1 MMSCRFRRNALT
13 AAASTIALMVATAA
27 NADAFYLNAQSVRAS
42 GRAYSGEAADKGAA
56 SLWWNPA
63 AIAGNETN
71 TFYGGVTAI
80 LPKSKAS
87 NVNTLIVRPGQAAAP
102 VGGNQASRNPLR
114 KGALPTAAV
123 GYKLND
129 QWAVGFAM
137 TSPFSFTTNYDGA
150 SWARYNAD
158 KTKLTTFDLQ
168 PTIAF
173 QPTPELGF
181 GFGVN
186 VEYSK
191 ASLSTALPNLS
202 PLQPDGHQTLRGK
215 GWDFGFSVGT
225 QIHPTDG
232 IDVGLSYKSSVK
244 HVLKG
249 SITTAGLL
257 GPLAG
262 GNGTLGGLRTTFR
275 TPWQA
280 TAAVRV
286 RASTPLVINAQIIR
300 AGWKKFDAIRIGAPV
315 SAAVVENYKSVWSV
329 AAGFD
334 YDVTEKLVL
343 RSGIAFA
350 QTPTQDGSR
359 SPRVP
364 DGSRTTFAIGASYK
378 WNDRI
383 TIDAAADYLTFKKNT
398 LDRPDGFYPGS
409 PAQTVVLTNG
419 RISNR
424 VLTFGLGARMDF

>member
-1 MMSCRFRRNALT
+1 MMSRNVRHIVLAGT
-13 AAASTIALMVATAA
+13 ASTITLLGATAA
-27 NADAFYLNAQSVRAS
+27 SADAFYLHAQSVRAS
-42 GRAYSGEAADKGAA
+42 GRAYSGEAADQGAA

-63 AIAGNETN
+63 AIAGNETS
-71 TFYGGVTAI
+71 TLYGGVTAI

-87 NVNTLIVRPGQAAAP
+87 NINTLIVRPGQAPAP
-102 VGGNQASRNPLR
+102 VGGNQVSRNPLR
-114 KGALPTAAV
+114 KGALPTVAV

-129 QWAVGFAM
+129 QWALGLAM
-137 TSPFSFTTNYDGA
+137 TSPFSFATNYDNG

-173 QPTPELGF
+173 QPIPEIGL

-186 VEYSK
+186 IEYSR
-191 ASLSTALPNLS
+191 ASLSTSLPNLAAA
-202 PLQPDGHQTLRGK
+202 LPDGHQTLRGK

-225 QIHPTDG
+225 QIHPVEGVD
-232 IDVGLSYKSSVK
+232 IGLSYKSSVK

-249 SITTAGLL
+249 SLTLAGLL

-262 GNGTLGGLRTTFR
+262 QNGRLDGITTTFR

-280 TAAVRV
+280 TAGVRV
-286 RASTPLVINAQIIR
+286 RVAAPLVINAQAVR
-300 AGWKKFDAIRIGAPV
+300 FGWKKFDALRLGAPV
-315 SAAVVENYKSVWSV
+315 NAAVIEDYRSTWSF

-334 YDVTEKLVL
+334 YDISEKLAL
-343 RSGIAFA
+343 RSGIQFSR
-350 QTPTQDGSR
+350 TPTQDGGR

-364 DGSRTTFAIGASYK
+364 DSSRTTYAIGASYK

-383 TIDAAADYLTFKKNT
+383 TLDASANYLAFKKDT
-398 LDRPDGFYPGS
+398 LDRADGFYEGS
-409 PAQTVVLTNG
+409 PAETTVLTDG
-419 RISNR
+419 RIANR
-424 VLTFGLGARMDF
+424 VITFGLGARMDF

>member
-1 MMSCRFRRNALT
+1 MMSCHFRCIVLT
-13 AAASTIALMVATAA
+13 GAASTIALLNASAA
-27 NADAFYLNAQSVRAS
+27 YADAFYLHAQSVRGS
-42 GRAYSGEAADKGAA
+42 GRAYSGEVADQGAA

-63 AIAGNETN
+63 AIAGNATN
-71 TFYGGVTAI
+71 SFYGGAVAI

-87 NVNTLIVRPGQAAAP
+87 NINTLIVRPGQAPAA
-102 VGGNQASRNPLR
+102 VGGNQASRNPLV
-114 KGALPTAAV
+114 KGILPTAAI
-123 GYKLND
+123 GYKLDD
-129 QWAVGFAM
+129 QWAIGFAM

-173 QPTPELGF
+173 QPTPEIGF
-181 GFGVN
+181 GLALN

-191 ASLSTALPNLS
+191 ASLSTSLPNLS
-202 PLQPDGHQTLRGK
+202 PLQADGHQTLRGK

-225 QIHPTDG
+225 RIHPMNGVD
-232 IDVGLSYKSSVK
+232 IGLSYKSSVK

-249 SITTAGLL
+249 SLTIAGLQ

-262 GNGTLGGLRTTFR
+262 QNGRLGGIKTTFR

-280 TAAVRV
+280 MAGVRV
-286 RASTPLVINAQIIR
+286 RAAAPLVINAQVVR
-300 AGWKKFDAIRIGAPV
+300 FGWKKFDALQIGAPV
-315 SAAVVENYKSVWSV
+315 NAAVIENYRSTWNF

-334 YDVTEKLVL
+334 YDISEKLAL
-343 RSGIAFA
+343 RSGIQFS
-350 QTPTQDGSR
+350 QTPTQDGFR

-364 DGSRTTFAIGASYK
+364 DSTRTTYAIGASYK

-383 TIDAAADYLTFKKNT
+383 TIDASANYLAFRKDT
-398 LDRPDGFYPGS
+398 LDRPDGFYGGS
-409 PAQTVVLTNG
+409 PAETIVLTNG
-419 RISNR
+419 RVTNR
-424 VLTFGLGARMDF
+424 VITMGLGARMDF

>member
-1 MMSCRFRRNALT
+1 MISCRLRPILLKSAATTLALISAS
-13 AAASTIALMVATAA
+13 AAY
-27 NADAFYLNAQSVRAS
+27 ADAFYLHAQSVRAA
-42 GRAYSGEAADKGAA
+42 GRAYSGEVADQGAA

-63 AIAGNETN
+63 AIAGNETS
-71 TFYGGVTAI
+71 TLYGGATAI
-80 LPKSKAS
+80 LPKSKATNS
-87 NVNTLIVRPGQAAAP
+87 GTLIVRPGQAAAP
-102 VGGNQASRNPLR
+102 VGGNQMSKNPLR
-114 KGALPTAAV
+114 KGVLPTAAV

-168 PTIAF
+168 PVIAF
-173 QPTPELGF
+173 QPTPEIGF
-181 GFGVN
+181 GIGVN
-186 VEYSK
+186 IEYSK
-191 ASLSTALPNLS
+191 ASLSTSLPNLS

-225 QIHPTDG
+225 QIHPMDG
-232 IDVGLSYKSSVK
+232 VDIGLSYKSAVK

-249 SITTAGLL
+249 SITTAGLV

-262 GNGTLGGLRTTFR
+262 ANGRISGLKTTFH

-280 TAAVRV
+280 IAGVRV
-286 RASTPLVINAQIIR
+286 RAADPLTVNGQLIR
-300 AGWKKFDAIRIGAPV
+300 TGWKKFDALRLGPPV
-315 SAAVVENYKSVWSV
+315 SAAVVENYKSVWSF

-334 YDVTEKLVL
+334 YEASEKLTL
-343 RSGIAFA
+343 RSGIQFS
-350 QTPTQDGSR
+350 QTPTQDGQR

-364 DGSRTTFAIGASYK
+364 DGSRTTYAVGASYK
-378 WNDRI
+378 WNDRL
-383 TIDAAADYLTFKKNT
+383 TIDAAATYLAFKKNT

-419 RISNR
+419 RISTS
-424 VLTFGLGARMDF
+424 VITLGLGARMDF

>member
-1 MMSCRFRRNALT
+1 MMSCRFRDTAL
-13 AAASTIALMVATAA
+13 AGAASIVALMSASAA
-27 NADAFYLNAQSVRAS
+27 HADAFYLNAQSVRAS
-42 GRAYSGEAADKGAA
+42 GRAYSGEAADQGAA

-63 AIAGNETN
+63 AIAGNATN
-71 TFYGGVTAI
+71 TLYGGVTAI
-80 LPKSKAS
+80 LPRSKAT
-87 NVNTLIVRPGQAAAP
+87 NTGTLIVRPGQAPAP
-102 VGGNQASRNPLR
+102 VGGNQVSKNPLR
-114 KGALPTAAV
+114 KGVLPTAAV

-129 QWAVGFAM
+129 QWAIGFAM
-137 TSPFSFTTNYDGA
+137 TSPYSFTTNYDGA

-173 QPTPELGF
+173 QPTPEIGF

-186 VEYSK
+186 IEYSK
-191 ASLSTALPNLS
+191 ASLSTSLPNLS
-202 PLQPDGHQTLRGK
+202 PVQPDGHQTLRGK

-232 IDVGLSYKSSVK
+232 IDVGLSYKSAVK

-262 GNGTLGGLRTTFR
+262 GNGRLGSLKTTFR
-275 TPWQA
+275 TPWQV
-280 TAAVRV
+280 TGAVRA
-286 RASTPLVINAQIIR
+286 RAADSLTLNAQVVR

-315 SAAVVENYKSVWSV
+315 SAAVVENYKSTWGV

-334 YDVTEKLVL
+334 YEVSEKLTV
-343 RSGIAFA
+343 RSGISFA
-350 QTPTQDGSR
+350 ETPTQDGFR

-364 DGSRTTFAIGASYK
+364 DGSRTTYAIGASYK

-419 RISNR
+419 RIANR